1 MRIALHMTFAASKK
15 EPLAEMAGRV
25 RQAFLDAGL
34 GEPAIRFT
42 LLDTSA
48 AKSVSAIDR
57 VLKRHPEMER
67 FLGHRQFFG
76 QGPGTRMISNVA
88 TAEAVEY
95 SVLAAIAAGV
105 PRAYPFS
112 SVALHFYAPEFGER
126 LIGLP
131 AMGHS
136 LPGILVTDNAWISGR
151 QRALS
156 AYTVVDANET
166 DKKLPANPASVDAV
180 IKGCGKA
187 RKTEQMA
194 LLAPGGGLTVSI
206 PPANQEAVKA
216 VVADYRARI
225 KEVEKSAGLPHD
237 LPPAADIRAQSAGV
251 LAGPR
256 KPALVAAF
264 QPMGYNCSGGK
275 GEFHLTRR
283 TAQNL
288 TAELYLDVGTWSH
301 SVTAIFHVRGAGFK
315 ASLSIPVAPE
325 AYGQYPIGDAAQWQK
340 IVENLA
346 AMVRELDRTFVP
358 AIDQAAGP
366 SPAWYQPTT

>member
-1 MRIALHMTFAASKK
+1 MRIALQTTFAASKK

-42 LLDTSA
+42 LLDASG
-48 AKSVSAIDR
+48 AKSISAVDR

-67 FLGHRQFFG
+67 FLGHLQLFG
-76 QGPGTRMISNVA
+76 QAPAMRMISNFE
-88 TAEAVEY
+88 TGEAAEY
-95 SVLAAIAAGV
+95 STLTAIAAGV
-105 PRAYPFS
+105 PRSYPFG

-131 AMGHS
+131 ATAHS
-136 LPGILVTDNAWISGR
+136 FPGVLITDNWWISGR

-166 DKKLPANPASVDAV
+166 DKKLPAHPAAVDAV
-180 IKGCGKA
+180 IKRCGKA
-187 RKTEQMA
+187 KRTNQLA
-194 LLAPGGGLTVSI
+194 ILAPGGGLTLSI
-206 PPANQEAVKA
+206 SPTIQEAVKA
-216 VVADYRARI
+216 IVADYRARLRQI
-225 KEVEKSAGLPHD
+225 VASAELPHN
-237 LPPAADIRAQSAGV
+237 LPPAADIRVQSLGV

-264 QPMGYNCSGGK
+264 KPMGYNCIGGK
-275 GEFHLTRR
+275 GEFHLRRR
-283 TAQNL
+283 TAENL
-288 TAELYLDVGTWSH
+288 TVELYLDVGTWSH
-301 SVTAIFHVRGAGFK
+301 SVTAIFLVHGAGFK
-315 ASLSIPVAPE
+315 SSLGIPVAPE

-358 AIDQAAGP
+358 AIAQAAGP
-366 SPAWYQPTT
+366 SPAWYQPTS